1 MYFILIY
8 PPPPTP
14 EKINL
19 TLADAGEVSTCKP
32 RCLLSRNQHS
42 LYKGYWGGGVT
53 ESVWSYIIPL
63 TDIIGFY
70 KVIKNSIDQNLQTKK
85 RADILL
91 PVSISFIKLH
101 VLGVRT
107 SDLKTL
113 GQAFSI
119 YMKRQTTI
127 NLRCPFPNATSPAF
141 LRQAIQKK
149 SEKLMRL
156 FPFHGSQRILH
167 VSLFLCVC
175 M

>member
-1 MYFILIY
+1 MPVKY
-8 PPPPTP
+8 PR
-14 EKINL
+14 
-19 TLADAGEVSTCKP
+19 VSLDVCSHAIST
-32 RCLLSRNQHS
+32 RYIR
-42 LYKGYWGGGVT
+42 GIGGGGGHRECV
-53 ESVWSYIIPL
+53 VWSYIIPL

-70 KVIKNSIDQNLQTKK
+70 RVIKNSIDQNLQTKK

-156 FPFHGSQRILH
+156 FPFHGSLRILH

-175 M
+175 I